1 MGREREDPAQ
11 AGSADGSR
19 AEPVLGGGW
28 GPAEGRLQGD
38 KSVMNGI
45 LVWYLLRLSAKCSE
59 CFQTPLN
66 MG

>member
-19 AEPVLGGGW
+19 AEPVLGGW

-45 LVWYLLRLSAKCSE
+45 PVWYLLDLAVKCSK
-59 CFQTPLN
+59 CFKTPLT